1 MINSKKILIFGTGSF
16 AELVCY
22 YLNNDHRYEVVG
34 FTKNKNMIKNPTF
47 FDLSV
52 YPFENLKE
60 QFPPENYSMF
70 IAIGYVNQNK
80 TRRKIYEQAKDMGYE
95 LISYISPKATT
106 YEDLIIGDN
115 CFVFENNVIQ
125 PFVKIGNNVILWSGN
140 HVGHH
145 SRIDDNCFVSSHV
158 VISGHVHIEPFCFLG
173 VNSTIRDGITI
184 KNNCIIGANS
194 LILKDT
200 LPNSVYT
207 SDSGKLMKYLPDDI
221 TQI

>member
-1 MINSKKILIFGTGSF
+1 MKKILIFGTGTF
-16 AELVCY
+16 AELVYY

-34 FTKNKNMIKNPTF
+34 FTKNKDAINESTF
-47 FDLSV
+47 FDLPV
-52 YPFENLKE
+52 YPFENLKK
-60 QFPPENYSMF
+60 QFSPEDYSMF

-80 TRRKIYEQAKDMGYE
+80 TRTKIYEQAKGMGYE

-106 YEDLIIGDN
+106 YENLIIGDN

-145 SRIDDNCFVSSHV
+145 STIDDHCFVSSHV
-158 VISGHVHIEPFCFLG
+158 VISGHVRVESFCFLG
-173 VNSTIRDGITI
+173 VNSTIRDGVII
-184 KNNCIIGANS
+184 KKNCIVGANS